1 MKTLTS
7 LLLLS
12 CVLPS
17 MGQDLA
23 PYGSNDRER
32 RIDDFAAEVKQA
44 LRPIDGAASHEGAC
58 AEFERISA
66 KARELASEVRAER
79 GRLPNPAVG
88 LAYTSA
94 LAADLHPTHPQAS
107 TFLSW
112 YGTREYVNT
121 KASHAEW
128 FPLER
133 LEDISYF
140 ASEADKA
147 RTTKR
152 MSRMQE
158 KLLLCAEGL

>member
-23 PYGSNDRER
+23 PYGSNDLER

-44 LRPIDGAASHEGAC
+44 LRPIDGTASHEGAC
-58 AEFERISA
+58 AEFERIST

-88 LAYTSA
+88 FAYTSA
-94 LAADLHPTHPQAS
+94 LAANLQTSDPQAAAL
-107 TFLSW
+107 LSW
-112 YGTREYVNT
+112 YGTHQYVNS
-121 KASHAEW
+121 KATYAKW
-128 FPLER
+128 FPVER

-152 MSRMQE
+152 MARMQE